1 MEIIGAQR
9 GLARAAKLSLV
20 KTKLSALFRTPRR
33 SYRLNTS
40 DPVETG
46 LAYTARATDAG
57 ELWYA
62 LGRCTPRQQEM
73 LRLWLGREP
82 LSQERI
88 ARRLGVGITTVK
100 RDIQAAL
107 ETMVDSIWD
116 D

>member
-1 MEIIGAQR
+1 M
-9 GLARAAKLSLV
+9 
-20 KTKLSALFRTPRR
+20 RTPRR

-40 DPVETG
+40 DPVATG
-46 LAYTARATDAG
+46 LAYTDRATESG

-82 LSQERI
+82 LSQKRI
-88 ARRLGVGITTVK
+88 ARRLGVGTTTVK
-100 RDIQAAL
+100 RDIGAAL